1 MKTFG
6 FLDDPNF
13 VLTETR
19 VILGRSYPYPFLVFT
34 TNNLVMPIS
43 KCSNLIVFIVI
54 VSLAPIQVIAQ
65 VELVKD
71 VVYDA
76 NYTLGSYPVAPVNVN
91 GVVYFRAHH
100 PSFGSELFKS
110 DGTTNGTVL
119 IKDINKGQ
127 SNSIPQFIAEYENI
141 ILFSASDGAAGNE
154 LWKSDGT
161 ANGTVLVKDIT
172 PGLSD
177 SNPFNLIKFKGF
189 IYFTAANVAAG
200 RELWRTDGTEAGT
213 VLIKDVNPGP
223 ADGFTSL
230 TTNFTVVGDWLY
242 FNANNGSDGTELWRS
257 DGTSAG
263 TVLVKDLTPGPSSTE
278 FFSLSPIDNT
288 LYFGSNGGGMGQQL
302 WKSDGTEVGTTIVK
316 QYAFGNSA
324 PSEVFKFKNKI
335 YFAANYDGNG
345 WELWETDGSE
355 AGTLL
360 VKDINVGAG
369 SSITWS
375 GGMPTFTVMGDYFYF
390 AADDGVNHTQLWKSD
405 GTTLGTIMV
414 KRIHPTFGSFPYN
427 FAVVNNM
434 LFFRASGDGVVPNL
448 NDELWKS
455 DGTEAGTVIVKDINP
470 NAGAGMLYLTRSG
483 NLLFFTADDRVS
495 GNELW
500 RTDGTA
506 AGTFITKDLNTSS
519 AAYPRGLA
527 ASDNDLV
534 FFNHPASDKVEI
546 WKSNGSENGTTL
558 VKAVSL
564 GPDGA
569 PSANATFVEGK
580 TFFTMNDVASGHE
593 LWISDGS
600 DAGTKIVKDI
610 FPGPSSAYAGTNI
623 NRLSHLGNQVM
634 FTADD
639 GVNGTELWKSD
650 GTESG
655 TMMIKDLNLLRN
667 LGPERYGVAD
677 NVFYFFDD
685 FKLYRSDGTSGGTY
699 LVKDINPSRAGLTA
713 PDPFVFNNGKLYFAA
728 DDGVHGLEIW
738 TSDGSEAGTFMLK
751 DIFPGNEFT
760 YAKVMG
766 TLNGTIYLSVN
777 DGVHGVELWKSD
789 GTEAGTVMLKD
800 INPGG
805 WSLPMYFATMGNS
818 IYFTATDGERG
829 KELWKSDGTEAGTV
843 LVKDIFG
850 GHASSNIQWLI
861 SFKGLVYFSAEDGTH
876 GSELWRSDGTA
887 QGTYMVADIN
897 PVANGSFPSEI
908 TAGKDWIYFTAEDG
922 SHGRD
927 VWKFNPSGIS
937 IAPIPDKIATDPP
950 FNLDLLSYSGLPV
963 TLTVVSGPATVS
975 GLTITLTGS
984 GVVTIKA
991 THPGNDQYPASEVQ
1005 RSFNVVKAT
1014 QTITFESVST
1024 KTTTDAP
1031 FELKA
1036 TSSSGLPITFTV
1048 VSGPATI
1055 SGNTLSLLG
1064 TPGDVTVNASQ
1075 SGNNIYEPK
1084 TVDQTFEVTPIV
1096 GVEEQK
1102 AFKLK
1107 IFPNPSSGRIHVELE
1122 HANVSASLMNAIGQ
1136 VVWSSNDIKETS
1148 LMLQVSDLPKG
1159 LYIFRVHDEADTYAH
1174 RVMLE

>member
-1 MKTFG
+1 
-6 FLDDPNF
+6 
-13 VLTETR
+13 
-19 VILGRSYPYPFLVFT
+19 
-34 TNNLVMPIS
+34 
-43 KCSNLIVFIVI
+43 
-54 VSLAPIQVIAQ
+54 
-65 VELVKD
+65 
-71 VVYDA
+71 
-76 NYTLGSYPVAPVNVN
+76 VNVN
-91 GVVYFRAHH
+91 GVVYFRAYDA
-100 PSFGSELFKS
+100 SFGTELFKS

-127 SNSIPQFIAEYENI
+127 SGSVPHFITALENI
-141 ILFSASDGAAGNE
+141 ILFSAGDVATGNE

-161 ANGTVLVKDIT
+161 ANGTLLVKDIK
-172 PGLSD
+172 PGLVDSYPSD
-177 SNPFNLIKFKGF
+177 LIAFKGF
-189 IYFTAANVAAG
+189 VYFTASNVAAG

-213 VLIKDVNPGP
+213 VLIKDINPGA
-223 ADGFTSL
+223 ADGFAQTM
-230 TTNFTVVGDWLY
+230 TNFTVVGDWLY
-242 FNANNGSDGTELWRS
+242 FNANNGAGGRELWRS

-263 TVLVKDLTPGPSSTE
+263 TVLVKDLTPGAASTE
-278 FFSLSPIDNT
+278 FFALRPIDNT
-288 LYFGSNGGGMGQQL
+288 LYFTSNGDGMGYQL
-302 WKSDGTEVGTTIVK
+302 WKSDGTEVGTAIVK
-316 QYAFGNSA
+316 QSAFGSSA

-345 WELWETDGSE
+345 HELWETDGSE

-360 VKDINVGAG
+360 VKDINPGAG
-369 SSITWS
+369 SSITWY
-375 GGMPTFTVMGDYFYF
+375 GGAPTFTVMGDYFYF
-390 AADDGVNHTQLWKSD
+390 AADDGVKQTQLWKSD
-405 GTTLGTIMV
+405 GTTLGTVMV
-414 KRIHPTFGSFPYN
+414 KQIHPTFGSFPYN
-427 FAVVNNM
+427 LTVLNNM
-434 LFFRASGDGVVPNL
+434 LFFRASGDGVVPSL

-483 NLLFFTADDRVS
+483 NLIFFTANDGVS
-495 GNELW
+495 GDELW
-500 RTDGTA
+500 RSDGSE

-534 FFNHPASDKVEI
+534 FFNQPGDDKVEI
-546 WKSNGSENGTTL
+546 WKSNGLENGTVL
-558 VKAVSL
+558 MKEVSL

-569 PSANATFVEGK
+569 PSPNATFVEGK

-634 FTADD
+634 FTAED

-655 TMMIKDLNLLRN
+655 TTMVKDLNLSAALS
-667 LGPERYGVAD
+667 PERYGVAD
-677 NVFYFFDD
+677 NIFYFFDD

-699 LVKDINPSRAGLTA
+699 LVKDINPSRGGITA
-713 PDPFVFNNGKLYFAA
+713 FDPFVFNNGKLYFAA

-738 TSDGSEAGTFMLK
+738 TSDGTEAGTHMLQ
-751 DIFPGNEFT
+751 DIFPENDFT

-766 TLNGTIYLSVN
+766 SLNGTIYLSVN

-800 INPGG
+800 INPEW
-805 WSLPMYFATMGNS
+805 WSLPMGFVAVGNS
-818 IYFTATDGERG
+818 FYFTASDAEHG

-843 LVKDIFG
+843 LVKDIFDG
-850 GHASSNIQWLI
+850 QPTSNIQWLT

-887 QGTYMVADIN
+887 QGTYMIEDIN
-897 PVANGSFPSEI
+897 PLANGSFPSEI
-908 TAGKDWIYFTAEDG
+908 TQGEDWIYFTADDD

-927 VWKFNPSGIS
+927 LWKFNPSGIS
-937 IAPIPDKIATDPP
+937 IALIPDKITTDAP
-950 FNLDLLSYSGLPV
+950 FNVDLLSYSGLPV
-963 TLTVVSGPATVS
+963 TLTVVSGPASVTGS
-975 GLTITLTGS
+975 TITLTGS

-991 THPGNDQYPASEVQ
+991 THPGNGQYPASEAQ
-1005 RSFNVVKAT
+1005 QSFNVVKAT
-1014 QTITFESVST
+1014 QKITFETVSP

-1031 FELKA
+1031 FELQA

-1055 SGNTLSLLG
+1055 SGKTLSLLH
-1064 TPGDVTVNASQ
+1064 TPGDVTVKASQ
-1075 SGNNIYEPK
+1075 SGNNIYEAE
-1084 TVDQTFEVTPIV
+1084 TVDQTFEVMAIL

-1102 AFKLK
+1102 AFRMN

-1122 HANVSASLMNAIGQ
+1122 HANVSAALMNAMGQ
-1136 VVWSSNDIKETS
+1136 VVWSSNDIRETS
-1148 LMLQVSDLPKG
+1148 FMLEVSDLPKG
-1159 LYIFRVHDEADTYAH
+1159 LYVFHIHDEANTYAH
-1174 RVMLE
+1174 KVMLE